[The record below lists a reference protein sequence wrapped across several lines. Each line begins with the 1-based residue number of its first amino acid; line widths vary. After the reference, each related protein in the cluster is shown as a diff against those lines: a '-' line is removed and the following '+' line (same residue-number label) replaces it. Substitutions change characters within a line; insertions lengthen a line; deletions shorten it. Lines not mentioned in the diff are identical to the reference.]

1 MFLAK
6 VVPGSIEGLERLG
19 ISNSLVD
26 DVTSHDAS
34 RLLGEKRNHLVLTV
48 LKILELRRNDVS
60 VQGFWFHRLEVLI
73 GSQINQD
80 VSIRRGQV
88 FVEGIRHAIT
98 PEFIEVLAALVCKLK
113 PHLKSIWLHGSKG
126 RSRP

>member
-19 ISNSLVD
+19 ISHSIVD

-60 VQGFWFHRLEVLI
+60 VQHFV
-73 GSQINQD
+73 
-80 VSIRRGQV
+80 VS
-88 FVEGIRHAIT
+88 
-98 PEFIEVLAALVCKLK
+98 P
-113 PHLKSIWLHGSKG
+113 P
-126 RSRP
+126 